1 MILRFLDELIASL
14 IRVLRRLISPL
25 IWIYCFFFV
34 LKSPYVVAVSAAAC
48 LFLSLTVAEFL
59 FLLFLAL
66 AALLSVDRRIRFHPW
81 LCAPK

>member
-1 MILRFLDELIASL
+1 MILQFLDAFIGSL
-14 IRVLRRLISPL
+14 IKALRKLASP
-25 IWIYCFFFV
+25 IIGIYCFFFV

-48 LFLSLTVAEFL
+48 LFLSLTVAEFV

-81 LCAPK
+81 LCR